1 MKISASQPDNDQP
14 IIVEVRHQEDEEE
27 DEEEEDEE
35 EYISCVNPSE
45 LDGSRM
51 AAWV

>member
-27 DEEEEDEE
+27 DEEE
-35 EYISCVNPSE
+35 YISCVNPSE